1 MGYEEG
7 DRGKRPLSLPG
18 KDAIDDT
25 QRMVVQVRAA
35 GEGGGRKV
43 EIVEDRGE
51 RRDRK
56 RKVELHNEDR
66 DRDRNED
73 SDSEKENEQKKR
85 REKSKHKDKSREKEK
100 HRNKDKDKGKEINK
114 YKDDDELIPLL

>member
-1 MGYEEG
+1 MGRVLSQVVKGEGGLEDSLDYCGEFLDYEAEEGELVYEEG

-56 RKVELHNEDR
+56 RKVELPDEDR

-73 SDSEKENEQKKR
+73 SDSEKENEQK
-85 REKSKHKDKSREKEK
+85 
-100 HRNKDKDKGKEINK
+100 
-114 YKDDDELIPLL
+114 